1 MKALAIVVL
10 LAGTA
15 HARDWEGLLDRMQ
28 GGSILH
34 YELTGLSDVDDTAP
48 GPDQLVL
55 AGARLHGFVST
66 SRRWAF
72 QMGLDLAAGGT
83 LHRGGFAYDVA
94 LLPVGFV
101 LRAGKTSFLGIAG
114 GIGALGATP
123 TLDDAMTFP
132 LEASLELG
140 NTVRVLGRARY
151 SYLAFSGAG
160 GASDA
165 ILEGMLG
172 LRIGHHYEDFGF
184 PSGNGYFV
192 AASYREQAGE
202 RMIGVTIGYSID
214 LATPRHSRRDAE

>member
-1 MKALAIVVL
+1 MKALLVVTL

-15 HARDWEGLLDRMQ
+15 HARDWQGLLDRIQ
-28 GGSILH
+28 GGSTLH
-34 YELTGLSDVDDTAP
+34 YELTGLSDIDDMAT

-55 AGARLHGFVST
+55 AGARLHGFIST

-72 QMGLDLAAGGT
+72 QGGIDLALGAT
-83 LHRGGFAYDVA
+83 IQRGGFAYDVA

-101 LRAGKTSFLGIAG
+101 LRLGATSFVGVAG

-123 TLDDAMTFP
+123 TADDAMTLP
-132 LEASLELG
+132 LEAALELG
-140 NTVRVLGRARY
+140 SGVRVLGRARY
-151 SYLAFSGAG
+151 SYLAFSGTG

-202 RMIGVTIGYSID
+202 RMVGLTIGYSID

>member
-48 GPDQLVL
+48 GPGQLVL

-132 LEASLELG
+132 LEATLELG
-140 NTVRVLGRARY
+140 NTVRVLGRARL
-151 SYLAFSGAG
+151 SYVAFSGTG
-160 GASDA
+160 EVV
-165 ILEGMLG
+165 EGMLG
-172 LRIGHHYEDFGF
+172 LRIGHHYEDYGF

-192 AASYREQAGE
+192 AASYREEGGA
-202 RMIGVTIGYSID
+202 RMVGVTIGYSID
-214 LATPRHSRRDAE
+214 LATRQRSGGDAE

>member
-132 LEASLELG
+132 LEATLELG
-140 NTVRVLGRARY
+140 NTVRVLGRARL
-151 SYLAFSGAG
+151 SYVAFSGTG
-160 GASDA
+160 EVV
-165 ILEGMLG
+165 EGMLG
-172 LRIGHHYEDFGF
+172 LRIGHHYEDYGF

-192 AASYREQAGE
+192 AASYREEGGA
-202 RMIGVTIGYSID
+202 RMVGVTIGYSID
-214 LATPRHSRRDAE
+214 LATRQRSGGDAE